1 MKAAWLRL
9 AARYDAFSLRERWM
23 VAAAVLG
30 GIVLVASSLF
40 IDPALKRLKI
50 AERGIA
56 EQRTQLTTLQAQM
69 RALQSPGQNPDVAV
83 RAELAAAKEKLAEL
97 GGRFAALEKSL
108 VSPQRMPSL
117 LEDLIGRQGGLRL
130 LGLRTLPV
138 TSVLEKKAAAENVMS
153 ADSAGKAVDKLVA
166 SGRAADISPG
176 LFKHGVEIK
185 LEGSYQELA
194 AYLARLEKSP
204 AKLLWSGVALSAE
217 KHPKLVLTLTVYTLS
232 LDQTWLII

>member
-1 MKAAWLRL
+1 MKATWLKL

-23 VAAAVLG
+23 IAAAVLG
-30 GIVLVASSLF
+30 GILLVAMSLF

-56 EQRTQLTTLQAQM
+56 EQRTQLTTLQAQIG
-69 RALQSPGQNPDVAV
+69 ALQSPGQNPDVAA
-83 RAELAAAKEKLAEL
+83 RAEVVAAKKKLAEL
-97 GGRFAALEKSL
+97 GGRFAAMENSL
-108 VSPQRMPSL
+108 VSPQRMPGL

-130 LGLRTLPV
+130 LSLRTLPV
-138 TSVLEKKAAAENVMS
+138 TPVLDKKP
-153 ADSAGKAVDKLVA
+153 ADNAGKAVDKLVA
-166 SGRAADISPG
+166 STREADFSPG

-185 LEGSYQELA
+185 LEGGYQELA

-204 AKLLWSGVALSAE
+204 AKFLWSGVALSAE

-232 LDQTWLII
+232 LDHTWLIV

>member
-1 MKAAWLRL
+1 MKAAWLKL

-30 GIVLVASSLF
+30 GILLVATSLF

-83 RAELAAAKEKLAEL
+83 RAELVAAKKKLADL
-97 GGRFAALEKSL
+97 GGRFAVLENSL
-108 VSPQRMPSL
+108 VSPQRMPGL

-130 LGLRTLPV
+130 LSLRTLPV
-138 TSVLEKKAAAENVMS
+138 TPVLEKKTAEN
-153 ADSAGKAVDKLVA
+153 AGKAVDKLAA
-166 SGRAADISPG
+166 SVREVDLSPG

-204 AKLLWSGVALSAE
+204 AKLLWSGVTLSAE

-232 LDQTWLII
+232 LDHTWLIV

>member
-1 MKAAWLRL
+1 MKAAWLKL
-9 AARYDAFSLRERWM
+9 AARYDAFSLRERRM

-30 GIVLVASSLF
+30 GILLVATSLF

-56 EQRTQLTTLQAQM
+56 EQRTQLTTLQAQT

-83 RAELAAAKEKLAEL
+83 RAELVAAKKKLAEL
-97 GGRFAALEKSL
+97 GGRFAALENAL
-108 VSPQRMPSL
+108 VSPQRMPGL

-130 LGLRTLPV
+130 LSLRTLPV
-138 TSVLEKKAAAENVMS
+138 APVLDKKVAANAVSV
-153 ADSAGKAVDKLVA
+153 DSAGKAVDKLVA
-166 SGRAADISPG
+166 SASTPDISPG

-232 LDQTWLII
+232 LDHTWLIV

>member
-1 MKAAWLRL
+1 MKAAWLKL
-9 AARYDAFSLRERWM
+9 AARYDAFLLRERWM
-23 VAAAVLG
+23 VAAAILG
-30 GIVLVASSLF
+30 GILLVATSLY

-50 AERGIA
+50 AELGIA

-83 RAELAAAKEKLAEL
+83 RAELVAAKKKLTDL
-97 GGRFAALEKSL
+97 GGRFAALENSL

-117 LEDLIGRQGGLRL
+117 LEDFIGRQGGLRL
-130 LGLRTLPV
+130 LSLRTLPV
-138 TSVLEKKAAAENVMS
+138 TPVLEKKSAANAVS
-153 ADSAGKAVDKLVA
+153 ADSSGKAVDKLVA
-166 SGRAADISPG
+166 SASTADISPG

-185 LEGSYQELA
+185 LEGGYQELA

-232 LDQTWLII
+232 LDHTWLIV